1 MNINIIAFFLIC
13 NFFIVT
19 LGFSKDLT
27 KQIPIEKTVFLKGTL
42 GEGHFFSPN
51 QIKFFTGK
59 LYKLKIVNISDSKHY
74 FSSEKFSKAIFTRK
88 IQIKKDAD
96 KIAEIKGVISEVE
109 VWPKQELEWWFVPI
123 KTGYFNDLQCKVKD
137 SKVNL
142 RHYEMGM
149 IGTIII
155 E

>member
-1 MNINIIAFFLIC
+1 M
-13 NFFIVT
+13 
-19 LGFSKDLT
+19 
-27 KQIPIEKTVFLKGTL
+27 
-42 GEGHFFSPN
+42 
-51 QIKFFTGK
+51 
-59 LYKLKIVNISDSKHY
+59 
-74 FSSEKFSKAIFTRK
+74 
-88 IQIKKDAD
+88 
-96 KIAEIKGVISEVE
+96 ISEVE

-123 KTGYFNDLQCKVKD
+123 KTGYFKDLQCKVKD